1 MASSIPVWMRATDV
15 ATHCT
20 DMLSW
25 AGLQT
30 AGDEGEGVSAA
41 TFRMAP
47 RPQALRRCQARTRT
61 GFMADWVSGARL
73 LTSNDAGLR
82 PAARLPR
89 SRCAARSACSPR
101 ATTRGQGRSIETTW
115 QQVLG
120 ARTTG
125 GGRFP
130 KLTVRVR
137 FPSPAPHAKSVAAQ
151 ANSARFPKQVNA
163 HSRPKR
169 HSCHYACP

>member
-30 AGDEGEGVSAA
+30 AGNEGEGVSAA

-101 ATTRGQGRSIETTW
+101 ATSRDQHRSMGSRWEK
-115 QQVLG
+115 VPG

-137 FPSPAPHAKSVAAQ
+137 FPAPAPHTKTIAIQ
-151 ANSARFPKQVNA
+151 ADRAPSPIRRER
-163 HSRPKR
+163 S
-169 HSCHYACP
+169 SS